1 MYIVFCV
8 ERERERSRSRD
19 LMFDKNS
26 FKKAQ
31 QKYVNSLTID
41 STNDLRSLKIL
52 SMDLLGE
59 NL

>member
-1 MYIVFCV
+1 MR
-8 ERERERSRSRD
+8 EREREI
-19 LMFDKNS
+19 MFDKNS